1 MSNNEIT
8 WSNGQWS
15 DTSAPLI
22 GATDHAFWMATTVF
36 DGARSIQGHTP
47 DLDLHCERLNRSAI
61 TLGMEPVMTPQQTVD
76 LVHEGLKKLSHSTDY
91 YIKLL
96 YFAPGGFIQPDPA
109 TSQLAIHIFESPM
122 PDDSGF
128 SATFSE
134 FLRPDP
140 SMAPTDAKASC
151 LYPNTQRILREA
163 SARGFDNAI
172 VLDAKGKIA
181 EFAVANLWIVRDG
194 IVLTPE
200 LNGTFLNGI
209 TRRRVMQLL
218 RDDGIEVREASLT
231 PQDVLDADE
240 VFSTGNYGKVLHC
253 NRIDDRHYA
262 HGPIETRAHELY
274 MAYTKRN

>member
-172 VLDAKGKIA
+172 VLDSKGKIA

-194 IVLTPE
+194 VVLTPE

-253 NRIDDRHYA
+253 NRIDGRHYA
-262 HGPIETRAHELY
+262 RGPIETRAHELY
-274 MAYTKRN
+274 MAYTQRN

>member
-1 MSNNEIT
+1 MSKNEIT
-8 WSNGQWS
+8 WSNGQWNS
-15 DTSAPLI
+15 TSAPLI

-47 DLDLHCERLNRSAI
+47 DLDLHCERLNRSAL

-76 LVHEGLKKLSHSTDY
+76 LVREGLKKLSHTTDY

-96 YFAPGGFIQPDPA
+96 YFAPGGFLLPDP
-109 TSQLAIHIFESPM
+109 TTTQLAIHIFESPL
-122 PDDSGF
+122 PADSGF

-151 LYPNTQRILREA
+151 LYPNTQRILRVA

-172 VLDAKGKIA
+172 VLDSKGKVA

-194 IVLTPE
+194 VVLTPE

-209 TRRRVMQLL
+209 TRQRVMQLL
-218 RDDGIEVREASLT
+218 RDDGFEVREASLT

-240 VFSTGNYGKVLHC
+240 VFSTGNNGKVLHC
-253 NRIDDRHYA
+253 NRIDERRYA
-262 HGPIETRAHELY
+262 RGPVETRAHELY
-274 MAYTKRN
+274 MAYTERN

>member
-61 TLGMEPVMTPQQTVD
+61 TLGMEPVMTPQQTVE

-109 TSQLAIHIFESPM
+109 TSQLAIHIFECPM

-172 VLDAKGKIA
+172 VLDSKGKIA

-194 IVLTPE
+194 VVLTPE

>member
-36 DGARSIQGHTP
+36 DGARSIHGHTP

-122 PDDSGF
+122 PEDSGF

-151 LYPNTQRILREA
+151 LYPNTQRILRDA

-172 VLDAKGKIA
+172 VLDSKGKVA

-194 IVLTPE
+194 VVLTPE

-218 RDDGIEVREASLT
+218 RDDGLDVREVSLT

-240 VFSTGNYGKVLHC
+240 IFSTGNYGKVLHC

-262 HGPIETRAHELY
+262 HGPVETRARELY
-274 MAYTKRN
+274 MAYTERN

>member
-36 DGARSIQGHTP
+36 DGARSIHGHTP

-76 LVHEGLKKLSHSTDY
+76 LVHKGLKKLSHSTDY

-122 PDDSGF
+122 PEDSGF

-151 LYPNTQRILREA
+151 LYPNTQRILRDA

-172 VLDAKGKIA
+172 VLDSKGKVA

-194 IVLTPE
+194 VVLTPE

-218 RDDGIEVREASLT
+218 RDDGLDVREVSLT

-240 VFSTGNYGKVLHC
+240 IFSTGNYGKVLHC

-262 HGPIETRAHELY
+262 HGPVETRARELY
-274 MAYTKRN
+274 MAYTERN

>member
-172 VLDAKGKIA
+172 VLDSKGKIA

-194 IVLTPE
+194 VVLTPE

-274 MAYTKRN
+274 MAYTKHN

>member
-61 TLGMEPVMTPQQTVD
+61 TLGMEPVMTPQQTVE

-172 VLDAKGKIA
+172 VLDSKGKIA

-194 IVLTPE
+194 VVLTPE

-274 MAYTKRN
+274 MAYTQRN

>member
-172 VLDAKGKIA
+172 VLDSKGKIA
-181 EFAVANLWIVRDG
+181 EFAVANLWVVRDG
-194 IVLTPE
+194 VVLTPE

>member
-36 DGARSIQGHTP
+36 DGARSIHGHTP
-47 DLDLHCERLNRSAI
+47 DLDLHCERLNRSAV

-76 LVHEGLKKLSHSTDY
+76 LVHEGLKKLSHTTDY

-96 YFAPGGFIQPDPA
+96 HFAPGGFIQPDPA

-122 PDDSGF
+122 PEDSGF

-151 LYPNTQRILREA
+151 LYPNTQRILRDA

-172 VLDAKGKIA
+172 VLDSKGKVA

-194 IVLTPE
+194 VVLTPE

-218 RDDGIEVREASLT
+218 RDDGLDVREVSLT

-253 NRIDDRHYA
+253 NRIDDHHYA
-262 HGPIETRAHELY
+262 HGPVETRARELY
-274 MAYTKRN
+274 MAYTERN

>member
-172 VLDAKGKIA
+172 VLDSKGKIA
-181 EFAVANLWIVRDG
+181 EFAVANLWIVRDDV
-194 IVLTPE
+194 VLTPE

-274 MAYTKRN
+274 MAYTERN

>member
-36 DGARSIQGHTP
+36 DGARSIHGHTP

-122 PDDSGF
+122 PEDSGF

-151 LYPNTQRILREA
+151 LYPNTQRILRDA

-172 VLDAKGKIA
+172 VLDSKGKVA

-194 IVLTPE
+194 VVLIPE

-218 RDDGIEVREASLT
+218 RDDGLDVREVSLT

-253 NRIDDRHYA
+253 NRIDNHHYA
-262 HGPIETRAHELY
+262 HGPVETRARELY
-274 MAYTKRN
+274 MAYTERN

>member
-36 DGARSIQGHTP
+36 DGARSIHGHTP

-76 LVHEGLKKLSHSTDY
+76 LVHEGLKKLSHTTDY

-122 PDDSGF
+122 PEDSGF

-151 LYPNTQRILREA
+151 LYPNTQRILRDA

-172 VLDAKGKIA
+172 VLDSKGKVA

-194 IVLTPE
+194 VVLTPE

-218 RDDGIEVREASLT
+218 RDDGLDVREVSLT

-262 HGPIETRAHELY
+262 HGPVETRARELY
-274 MAYTKRN
+274 MAYTERN

>member
-36 DGARSIQGHTP
+36 DGARSIHGHTP

-122 PDDSGF
+122 PEDSGF

-151 LYPNTQRILREA
+151 LYPNTQRILRDA

-172 VLDAKGKIA
+172 VLDSKGKVA

-194 IVLTPE
+194 VVLTPE

-218 RDDGIEVREASLT
+218 RDDGLDVREVSLT

-253 NRIDDRHYA
+253 NRIDNHHYA
-262 HGPIETRAHELY
+262 HGPVETRARELY
-274 MAYTKRN
+274 MAYTERN

>member
-1 MSNNEIT
+1 
-8 WSNGQWS
+8 
-15 DTSAPLI
+15 
-22 GATDHAFWMATTVF
+22 
-36 DGARSIQGHTP
+36 
-47 DLDLHCERLNRSAI
+47 
-61 TLGMEPVMTPQQTVD
+61 
-76 LVHEGLKKLSHSTDY
+76 
-91 YIKLL
+91 
-96 YFAPGGFIQPDPA
+96 
-109 TSQLAIHIFESPM
+109 M

-140 SMAPTDAKASC
+140 AMAPTDAKASC
-151 LYPNTQRILREA
+151 LYPNTQRILRDS

-172 VLDAKGKIA
+172 VLDSKGKVA

-194 IVLTPE
+194 VVLTPE

-209 TRRRVMQLL
+209 TRQRVMQLL
-218 RDDGIEVREASLT
+218 RDDGLEVREASLT

-262 HGPIETRAHELY
+262 RGPIETRAHELY
-274 MAYTKRN
+274 MAYTERN

>member
-172 VLDAKGKIA
+172 VLDSKGKIA

-194 IVLTPE
+194 VVLTPE

-218 RDDGIEVREASLT
+218 RDDDIEVREASLT

-274 MAYTKRN
+274 MAYTERN

>member
-1 MSNNEIT
+1 MSTNEIT

-15 DTSAPLI
+15 STSAPLI

-47 DLDLHCERLNRSAI
+47 DLDLHCERLNRSAV

-76 LVHEGLKKLSHSTDY
+76 LVREGLKQLSHTTDY

-109 TSQLAIHIFESPM
+109 TTQLAIHIFESPM

-151 LYPNTQRILREA
+151 LYPNTQRILRDS

-172 VLDAKGKIA
+172 VLDSKGKVA

-194 IVLTPE
+194 VVLTPE

-209 TRRRVMQLL
+209 TRQRVMQLL
-218 RDDGIEVREASLT
+218 RDDGLEVREASLT

-253 NRIDDRHYA
+253 NRIDDRHYVR
-262 HGPIETRAHELY
+262 GPIETRAHELY
-274 MAYTKRN
+274 MAYTERN

>member
-36 DGARSIQGHTP
+36 DGARSIHGHTP
-47 DLDLHCERLNRSAI
+47 DLDLHCERLNRSAV

-122 PDDSGF
+122 PEDSGF

-151 LYPNTQRILREA
+151 LYPNTQRILRDA

-172 VLDAKGKIA
+172 VLDSKGKVA

-194 IVLTPE
+194 VVLTPE

-218 RDDGIEVREASLT
+218 RDDGLDVREVSLT

-262 HGPIETRAHELY
+262 HGPVETRARELY
-274 MAYTKRN
+274 MAYTERN

>member
-36 DGARSIQGHTP
+36 DGARSIHGHTP
-47 DLDLHCERLNRSAI
+47 DLDLHCERLNRSAV

-76 LVHEGLKKLSHSTDY
+76 LVHEGLKKLSHTTDY

-122 PDDSGF
+122 PEDSGF

-151 LYPNTQRILREA
+151 LYPNTQRILRDA

-172 VLDAKGKIA
+172 VLDSKGKVA

-194 IVLTPE
+194 VVLTPE

-218 RDDGIEVREASLT
+218 RDDGLDVREVSLT

-262 HGPIETRAHELY
+262 HGPVETRARELY
-274 MAYTKRN
+274 MAYTERN

>member
-1 MSNNEIT
+1 MSTNEIT
-8 WSNGQWS
+8 WSNGQWNS
-15 DTSAPLI
+15 TSAPLI

-47 DLDLHCERLNRSAI
+47 DLDLHCERLNRSAV
-61 TLGMEPVMTPQQTVD
+61 TLGMEPVITPQQTVD
-76 LVHEGLKKLSHSTDY
+76 LVREGLKKLSHTQDY

-109 TSQLAIHIFESPM
+109 TTQLAIHIFESPM

-140 SMAPTDAKASC
+140 AMAPTDAKASC
-151 LYPNTQRILREA
+151 LYPNTQRILRDS

-172 VLDAKGKIA
+172 VLDSKGKVA

-194 IVLTPE
+194 VVLTPE

-209 TRRRVMQLL
+209 TRQRVMQLL
-218 RDDGIEVREASLT
+218 RDDGLEVREASLT

-253 NRIDDRHYA
+253 NRIDDRHYTR
-262 HGPIETRAHELY
+262 GPIETRAHELY
-274 MAYTKRN
+274 MAYTERN

>member
-61 TLGMEPVMTPQQTVD
+61 TLGMAPVMTPQQTVD

-172 VLDAKGKIA
+172 VLDSKGKIA

-194 IVLTPE
+194 VVLTPE

-274 MAYTKRN
+274 MAYTQRN

>member
-15 DTSAPLI
+15 DTNTPLI

-36 DGARSIQGHTP
+36 DGARSIHGHTP

-122 PDDSGF
+122 PEDSGF

-151 LYPNTQRILREA
+151 LYPNTQRILRDA

-172 VLDAKGKIA
+172 VLDSKGKVA

-194 IVLTPE
+194 VVLTPE

-209 TRRRVMQLL
+209 TRRRIMQLL
-218 RDDGIEVREASLT
+218 RDDGLDVREVSLT

-262 HGPIETRAHELY
+262 HGPVETRARELY
-274 MAYTKRN
+274 MAYTERN

>member
-1 MSNNEIT
+1 MSKNEIT

-15 DTSAPLI
+15 STSAPLI

-47 DLDLHCERLNRSAI
+47 DLDLHCERLNRSAL

-76 LVHEGLKKLSHSTDY
+76 LVREGLKKLSHTTDY

-96 YFAPGGFIQPDPA
+96 YFAPGGFLLPDP
-109 TSQLAIHIFESPM
+109 TTTQLAIHIFESPL
-122 PDDSGF
+122 PADSGF

-151 LYPNTQRILREA
+151 LYPNTQRILRDA

-172 VLDAKGKIA
+172 VLDSKGKVA

-194 IVLTPE
+194 VVLTPE

-209 TRRRVMQLL
+209 TRQRVMQLL
-218 RDDGIEVREASLT
+218 RDDGFEVRETSLT

-240 VFSTGNYGKVLHC
+240 VFSTGNNGKVLHC
-253 NRIDDRHYA
+253 NRIDERHYA
-262 HGPIETRAHELY
+262 RGPVETRAHELY
-274 MAYTKRN
+274 MAYTERN

>member
-134 FLRPDP
+134 FLRPAP

-172 VLDAKGKIA
+172 VLDSKGKIA

-194 IVLTPE
+194 VVLTPE

>member
-36 DGARSIQGHTP
+36 DGARSIHGHTP

-122 PDDSGF
+122 PEDSGF

-151 LYPNTQRILREA
+151 LYPNTQRILRDA

-172 VLDAKGKIA
+172 VLDSKGKVA

-194 IVLTPE
+194 VVLTPE

-218 RDDGIEVREASLT
+218 RDDGLDVREVSLT

-240 VFSTGNYGKVLHC
+240 IFSTGNYGKVLHC
-253 NRIDDRHYA
+253 NRIDDHHYA
-262 HGPIETRAHELY
+262 HGPVETRARELY
-274 MAYTKRN
+274 MAYTERN

>member
-172 VLDAKGKIA
+172 VLDSKGKIA

-194 IVLTPE
+194 VVLTPE

-274 MAYTKRN
+274 MAYTQRN

>member
-36 DGARSIQGHTP
+36 DGARSIHGHTP
-47 DLDLHCERLNRSAI
+47 DLDLHCERLNRSAV

-76 LVHEGLKKLSHSTDY
+76 LVHAGLKKLSHTTDY

-122 PDDSGF
+122 PEDSGF

-151 LYPNTQRILREA
+151 LYPNTQRILRDA

-172 VLDAKGKIA
+172 VLDSKGKVA

-194 IVLTPE
+194 VVLTPE

-218 RDDGIEVREASLT
+218 RDDGLDVREVSLT

-262 HGPIETRAHELY
+262 HGPVETRAHELY
-274 MAYTKRN
+274 MAYTERN

>member
-61 TLGMEPVMTPQQTVD
+61 TLGMEPVMTPQRTVD

-172 VLDAKGKIA
+172 VLDSKGKIA

-194 IVLTPE
+194 VVLTPE

>member
-15 DTSAPLI
+15 HTSAPLI

-172 VLDAKGKIA
+172 VLDSKGKIA

-194 IVLTPE
+194 VVLTPE

-274 MAYTKRN
+274 MAYTQRN

>member
-172 VLDAKGKIA
+172 VLDSKGKIA

-194 IVLTPE
+194 VVLTPE

-274 MAYTKRN
+274 MAYTERN

>member
-172 VLDAKGKIA
+172 VLDSKGKIA

-194 IVLTPE
+194 VVLTPE

>member
-61 TLGMEPVMTPQQTVD
+61 TLGMEPVMTPQQTVE

-172 VLDAKGKIA
+172 VLDSKGKIA

-194 IVLTPE
+194 VVLTPE

-262 HGPIETRAHELY
+262 HGR
-274 MAYTKRN
+274 

>member
-172 VLDAKGKIA
+172 VLDSKGKIT

-194 IVLTPE
+194 VVLTPE

-274 MAYTKRN
+274 MAYTQRN

>member
-61 TLGMEPVMTPQQTVD
+61 TLGMEPVMSPQQTVD
-76 LVHEGLKKLSHSTDY
+76 LVHEGLKKLSQTTDY

-122 PDDSGF
+122 PEDSGF

-151 LYPNTQRILREA
+151 LYPNTQRILRDA

-172 VLDAKGKIA
+172 VLDSKGKVA

-194 IVLTPE
+194 VVLTPE

-218 RDDGIEVREASLT
+218 RDDGMEVREVSLT
-231 PQDVLDADE
+231 PQDILDADE
-240 VFSTGNYGKVLHC
+240 VFSTGNYGKVLYC

-262 HGPIETRAHELY
+262 RGPIETRAHELY
-274 MAYTKRN
+274 MAYTQRN

>member
-61 TLGMEPVMTPQQTVD
+61 TLGMEPVMTPQQTVE

-172 VLDAKGKIA
+172 VLDSKGKIA

-194 IVLTPE
+194 VVLTPE

-218 RDDGIEVREASLT
+218 RDDGIEVREANLT

>member
-1 MSNNEIT
+1 MSKNEIT

-76 LVHEGLKKLSHSTDY
+76 LVHEGLKKLSHTTDY

-96 YFAPGGFIQPDPA
+96 YFAPGGFIQPDPS

-151 LYPNTQRILREA
+151 LYPNTQRILRDA

-172 VLDAKGKIA
+172 VLDSKGKVA

-209 TRRRVMQLL
+209 TRRRVLQLL
-218 RDDGIEVREASLT
+218 RDDGMEVREASLT
-231 PQDVLDADE
+231 PQDVLEADE

-253 NRIDDRHYA
+253 NRIDDRRYA
-262 HGPIETRAHELY
+262 RGPVETRAHELY
-274 MAYTKRN
+274 MAYTERN

>member
-36 DGARSIQGHTP
+36 DGARSIHGHTP

-122 PDDSGF
+122 PEDSGF

-151 LYPNTQRILREA
+151 LYPNTQRILRDA

-172 VLDAKGKIA
+172 VLDSKGKVA

-194 IVLTPE
+194 VVLTPE

-218 RDDGIEVREASLT
+218 RDDGLDVREVSLT

-262 HGPIETRAHELY
+262 HGPVETRARELY
-274 MAYTKRN
+274 MAYTERN

>member
-36 DGARSIQGHTP
+36 DGARSIHGHTP

-122 PDDSGF
+122 PEDSGF

-151 LYPNTQRILREA
+151 LYPNTQRILRDA

-172 VLDAKGKIA
+172 VLDSKGKVA

-194 IVLTPE
+194 VVLTPE

-218 RDDGIEVREASLT
+218 RDDGLDVREVSLT

-253 NRIDDRHYA
+253 NRIDDHHYA
-262 HGPIETRAHELY
+262 HGPVETRARELY
-274 MAYTKRN
+274 MAYTERN